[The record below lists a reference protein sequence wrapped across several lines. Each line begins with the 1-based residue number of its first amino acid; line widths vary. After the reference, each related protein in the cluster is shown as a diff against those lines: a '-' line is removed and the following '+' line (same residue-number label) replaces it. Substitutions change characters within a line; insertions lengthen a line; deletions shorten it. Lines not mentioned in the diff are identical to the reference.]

1 LADAE
6 SPPEK
11 SELRGA
17 FSATTRYAQL
27 QSTSLCSVFTGT
39 TRPTEGNEAVMH
51 STTTASRECALAR
64 PVEARRQEDTIDTYV
79 WTDEYDFLRS
89 LYDSADNTSPKFR
102 FPDLISACVS
112 LVFRDDNAAELIFDY
127 LRSELVLRNPD
138 TTRRREAMW
147 KAQYNLLLGLQRSRG
162 NKHPYP
168 QFQLDQFTTACVAL
182 VRLAGDAQRRI
193 FDQARKNTAERAGRK
208 EPLPDAG

>member
-1 LADAE
+1 M
-6 SPPEK
+6 
-11 SELRGA
+11 
-17 FSATTRYAQL
+17 
-27 QSTSLCSVFTGT
+27 
-39 TRPTEGNEAVMH
+39 EGSEAVMY

-64 PVEARRQEDTIDTYV
+64 PVEAKRLEDTIDTYV

-112 LVFRDDNAAELIFDY
+112 LVFRDDNAAELIFAY
-127 LRSELVLRNPD
+127 LRSELVLRSPG

-162 NKHPYP
+162 NRHPYP

-182 VRLAGDAQRRI
+182 VRLVGDAQRRI

-208 EPLPDAG
+208 EALPDAG

>member
-1 LADAE
+1 M
-6 SPPEK
+6 
-11 SELRGA
+11 
-17 FSATTRYAQL
+17 Y
-27 QSTSLCSVFTGT
+27 
-39 TRPTEGNEAVMH
+39 

-64 PVEARRQEDTIDTYV
+64 PVEAKRHEDTIDTYV

-102 FPDLISACVS
+102 FPDLISACVA
-112 LVFRDDNAAELIFDY
+112 LVFRDDNAAELIFNY

-168 QFQLDQFTTACVAL
+168 QFQLDQFTTTCVAL
-182 VRLAGDAQRRI
+182 VRLDGDAQRRI

-208 EPLPDAG
+208 EPSPAADGCRAIA

>member
-1 LADAE
+1 MPKAPPKKANYGALFSRPRVTLNS
-6 SPPEK
+6 SPN
-11 SELRGA
+11 
-17 FSATTRYAQL
+17 FTF
-27 QSTSLCSVFTGT
+27 SVFTGT
-39 TRPTEGNEAVMH
+39 ARPTEGNEAVMY

-64 PVEARRQEDTIDTYV
+64 PVEAKRQEDTIDTYV

-147 KAQYNLLLGLQRSRG
+147 KAQYNLLLGLQRSRA

-182 VRLAGDAQRRI
+182 VRLAGDAAAAHLRS
-193 FDQARKNTAERAGRK
+193 GS
-208 EPLPDAG
+208 

>member
-1 LADAE
+1 M
-6 SPPEK
+6 
-11 SELRGA
+11 
-17 FSATTRYAQL
+17 Y
-27 QSTSLCSVFTGT
+27 
-39 TRPTEGNEAVMH
+39 
-51 STTTASRECALAR
+51 STTTVSREFALA
-64 PVEARRQEDTIDTYV
+64 PPIEAKRQEDTIDTYV

-112 LVFRDDNAAELIFDY
+112 LVFHHDNAADLIFAY
-127 LRSELVLRNPD
+127 LRSELVLRNPG

-147 KAQYNLLLGLQRSRG
+147 RAQYNLLLGLQRSRA

-182 VRLAGDAQRRI
+182 VALAGDAQRRI
-193 FDQARKNTAERAGRK
+193 FDQARRNTADRAGRK
-208 EPLPDAG
+208 DPLRATG

>member
-1 LADAE
+1 M
-6 SPPEK
+6 
-11 SELRGA
+11 
-17 FSATTRYAQL
+17 Y
-27 QSTSLCSVFTGT
+27 
-39 TRPTEGNEAVMH
+39 
-51 STTTASRECALAR
+51 STTMTSKECAPAR
-64 PVEARRQEDTIDTYV
+64 PAEAKRPEDTIDTYV
-79 WTDEYDFLRS
+79 WTDEYDFLHS
-89 LYDSADNTSPKFR
+89 LYDSVDNTSPKFR

-112 LVFRDDNAAELIFDY
+112 LVFHNDNAADLIFGY

-147 KAQYNLLLGLQRSRG
+147 KAQYNLLLDLQRSRA

-168 QFQLDQFTTACVAL
+168 QFQLDQFTTTCVAL

-208 EPLPDAG
+208 EGLRAAG

>member
-1 LADAE
+1 M
-6 SPPEK
+6 
-11 SELRGA
+11 
-17 FSATTRYAQL
+17 Y
-27 QSTSLCSVFTGT
+27 
-39 TRPTEGNEAVMH
+39 
-51 STTTASRECALAR
+51 STTTPSRECALAR
-64 PVEARRQEDTIDTYV
+64 PVEAKRHEDTIDTYV

-208 EPLPDAG
+208 EPSPAADGCRAIA

>member
-1 LADAE
+1 M
-6 SPPEK
+6 
-11 SELRGA
+11 
-17 FSATTRYAQL
+17 Y
-27 QSTSLCSVFTGT
+27 
-39 TRPTEGNEAVMH
+39 
-51 STTTASRECALAR
+51 STTIASRECALAR
-64 PVEARRQEDTIDTYV
+64 PVDAKRPEDTIDTYV
-79 WTDEYDFLRS
+79 WTVEYHFLRS
-89 LYDSADNTSPKFR
+89 LYDSADNTAPKFR

-112 LVFRDDNAAELIFDY
+112 LVFRDDNAAELIFAY

-208 EPLPDAG
+208 EPLRAAG

>member
-1 LADAE
+1 M
-6 SPPEK
+6 
-11 SELRGA
+11 
-17 FSATTRYAQL
+17 Y
-27 QSTSLCSVFTGT
+27 
-39 TRPTEGNEAVMH
+39 
-51 STTTASRECALAR
+51 STTTASRDFAVAR
-64 PVEARRQEDTIDTYV
+64 PVEARHLGDTIDTYV

-112 LVFRDDNAAELIFDY
+112 LVFHDDDAADLIFDY
-127 LRSELVLRNPD
+127 LRSELVLRNPN

-147 KAQYNLLLGLQRSRG
+147 KAQYNLLLALQRSRA

-168 QFQLDQFTTACVAL
+168 QFQLDQFTTTCVAL

-208 EPLPDAG
+208 EPLRAAG

>member
-1 LADAE
+1 M
-6 SPPEK
+6 
-11 SELRGA
+11 
-17 FSATTRYAQL
+17 
-27 QSTSLCSVFTGT
+27 
-39 TRPTEGNEAVMH
+39 EGSKALMY

-64 PVEARRQEDTIDTYV
+64 PVEAKRQEDTIDTYV

-112 LVFRDDNAAELIFDY
+112 LVFRDDNAAELIFAY
-127 LRSELVLRNPD
+127 LRSELVLRSPD

-168 QFQLDQFTTACVAL
+168 QFQLDQFTTTCVAL

-208 EPLPDAG
+208 EPLPDAD

>member
-1 LADAE
+1 M
-6 SPPEK
+6 
-11 SELRGA
+11 
-17 FSATTRYAQL
+17 Y
-27 QSTSLCSVFTGT
+27 
-39 TRPTEGNEAVMH
+39 

-64 PVEARRQEDTIDTYV
+64 PVEAKRHEDTIDTYV

-112 LVFRDDNAAELIFDY
+112 LVFRDDNAGELIFDY

-182 VRLAGDAQRRI
+182 VRFAGDAQRRI

-208 EPLPDAG
+208 EPSRAAGGCRAIA